1 MKINGAQAETLLGR
15 FDRGYSRRWPTLP
28 LADQEKALIR
38 AGLKAGQIYV
48 EGGSAEC
55 LAALVKATRKGQLI
69 GVFGGL
75 RVFGETH
82 RQITA
87 AVTAIEEAGGIVV
100 DVETG
105 DRSDRHGVRML
116 SRALA
121 RVRGEATM
129 GDRAAEIG
137 ALGGAA
143 RGKALREKRMPED
156 EARPIWRD
164 RSIDTATAL
173 SRMPG
178 WTKPTAQRHL
188 GKTKRR
194 KGPFRSQQATG

>member
-1 MKINGAQAETLLGR
+1 MKKSDAEAETLLGR

-28 LADQEKALIR
+28 LAEQEKELIR

-48 EGGSAEC
+48 EGRSAEC
-55 LAALVKATRKGQLI
+55 LDALVKATREGQLI
-69 GVFGGL
+69 GVYGGL

-87 AVTAIEEAGGIVV
+87 AVTAIEARGGIVI

-121 RVRGEATM
+121 CVRGEKTM

-143 RGKALREKRMPED
+143 RGVALRERRMPED
-156 EARPIWRD
+156 RARKIWRD

-173 SRMPG
+173 SRMVG

-188 GKTKRR
+188 GRSGR
-194 KGPFRSQQATG
+194 PLGPFRGRE